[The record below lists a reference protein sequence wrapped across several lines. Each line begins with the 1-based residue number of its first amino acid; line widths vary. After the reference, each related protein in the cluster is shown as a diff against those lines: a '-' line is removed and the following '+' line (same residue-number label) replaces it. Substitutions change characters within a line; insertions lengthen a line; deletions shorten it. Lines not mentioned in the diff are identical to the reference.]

1 MSTNRDSFEH
11 LVRNSAIDI
20 RRADLFDTAPRPIP
34 NLDLDRLEG
43 LFLGLAIG
51 DALGNT
57 SESMKP
63 SDRHAQ
69 FGEIRDYQY
78 NRHAHSA
85 VGLPSDDTQMTY
97 WAIESMLEE
106 GGFNPEAVSLAFTRE
121 QIFGIGTNVRAFL
134 ARAKSGEGTWHSW
147 GPKSAGNGALMRI
160 APALLPHLREPSA
173 DLWIDAAL
181 LGMLTHNDSASNASC
196 VAFVGLLWDLL
207 GMTNLPEPSWW
218 TRRFVEIARE
228 LETHGRYEVRFGPH
242 KGQRTSLC
250 SFIEE
255 VLPRTEGRNVL
266 DACYDWGSGAFL
278 LETVPSVLC
287 ILERHGHD
295 PEEAVVR
302 AVNDTRD
309 NDTIAA
315 IVGAAVGALHGR
327 ARLPERWVSGLLGRT
342 RAADNGAV
350 FRLID
355 EATDDF
361 SPSMHGS
368 VPASREAEPHRHGL
382 RGLEEDARQ
391 YDHDE
396 SCKS

>member
-20 RRADLFDTAPRPIP
+20 RRSDLFDTAPRPIP
-34 NLDLDRLEG
+34 NLDRDRLEG

-57 SESMKP
+57 SESLAP
-63 SDRHAQ
+63 SDRHAR

-78 NRHAHSA
+78 NRHADGA
-85 VGLPSDDTQMTY
+85 VGLPSDDTQMTF

-106 GGFNPEAVSLAFTRE
+106 GGFNPEQVSLAFTRE

-173 DLWIDAAL
+173 DLWVDAAL

-196 VAFVGLLWDLL
+196 VALVGMLWDLL
-207 GMTNLPEPSWW
+207 GMTKAPDPSWW
-218 TRRFVEIARE
+218 ARRFVEIARE
-228 LETHGRYEVRFGPH
+228 LETHDHYEVRFGPH
-242 KGQRTSLC
+242 KGRRTSLC
-250 SFIEE
+250 GLIEE

-266 DACYDWGSGAFL
+266 DACYHWGSGAFL
-278 LETVPSVLC
+278 IETVPSVLC

-295 PEEAVVR
+295 PEEAIIR

-327 ARLPERWVSGLLGRT
+327 SRLPQRWLDGLLGRT
-342 RAADNGAV
+342 RTDDDGAV
-350 FRLID
+350 FRLLDDAI
-355 EATDDF
+355 ATF
-361 SPSMHGS
+361 GTRPSSDTSIGK
-368 VPASREAEPHRHGL
+368 
-382 RGLEEDARQ
+382 
-391 YDHDE
+391 E
-396 SCKS
+396 SNSHVH

>member
-1 MSTNRDSFEH
+1 MSTNRESFEQ

-20 RRADLFDTAPRPIP
+20 RRTNLFDTAPRPIP
-34 NLDLDRLEG
+34 NLDRDRIEG

-57 SESMKP
+57 SESRKP
-63 SDRHAQ
+63 SDRKTQ

-78 NRHAHSA
+78 NRHAGAA
-85 VGLPSDDTQMTY
+85 VGLPSDDTQMTF

-121 QIFGIGTNVRAFL
+121 QIFGIGSNVKQFVA
-134 ARAKSGEGTWHSW
+134 AAKSGTGTWQSW

-160 APALLPHLREPSA
+160 APAILPHLREPSA

-207 GMTNLPEPSWW
+207 GMTETPESSWW
-218 TRRFVEIARE
+218 TRRFVEIARD
-228 LETHGRYEVRFGPH
+228 LETHDRYKVRFGPH
-242 KGQRTSLC
+242 KGRRTSLC

-278 LETVPSVLC
+278 IETVPSVLC

-295 PEEAVVR
+295 PEEAIVR

-327 ARLPERWVSGLLGRT
+327 SRLPQRWLNGLLGRT
-342 RAADNGAV
+342 RANDDGAV

-355 EATDDF
+355 EAIEVFEPESATA
-361 SPSMHGS
+361 GS
-368 VPASREAEPHRHGL
+368 IDKEVSHHA
-382 RGLEEDARQ
+382 
-391 YDHDE
+391 
-396 SCKS
+396 K

>member
-1 MSTNRDSFEH
+1 MSTNRESFEQ

-20 RRADLFDTAPRPIP
+20 RRTALFDTAPRPIP
-34 NLDLDRLEG
+34 NLDRDRIEG

-51 DALGNT
+51 DSLGNT
-57 SESMKP
+57 SESRMP
-63 SDRHAQ
+63 SDRKTQ

-78 NRHAHSA
+78 NRHAGAA
-85 VGLPSDDTQMTY
+85 VGLPSDDTQMTF
-97 WAIESMLEE
+97 WAIESMLDE
-106 GGFNPEAVSLAFTRE
+106 GGFNPEAVSLTFTRE
-121 QIFGIGTNVRAFL
+121 QIFGIGSNVKQFVA
-134 ARAKSGEGTWHSW
+134 AAKSGKGTWHSW

-160 APALLPHLREPSA
+160 APAILPHLREPSA

-196 VAFVGLLWDLL
+196 VAFVGMLWDLL
-207 GMTNLPEPSWW
+207 GMTETPEASWW

-228 LETHGRYEVRFGPH
+228 LETHDRYEVRFGPH
-242 KGQRTSLC
+242 KGRRTSLC
-250 SFIEE
+250 GLIEE

-278 LETVPSVLC
+278 IETVPSVLC

-295 PEEAVVR
+295 PEEAIVR

-327 ARLPERWVSGLLGRT
+327 SRLPQRWLDGLVGRI
-342 RAADNGAV
+342 RKNDDGAV
-350 FRLID
+350 YRLL
-355 EATDDF
+355 DDAIETF
-361 SPSMHGS
+361 GTRPSSDTWIGK
-368 VPASREAEPHRHGL
+368 
-382 RGLEEDARQ
+382 
-391 YDHDE
+391 E
-396 SCKS
+396 SNSHVH

>member
-1 MSTNRDSFEH
+1 MTSNRDSFEQM
-11 LVRNSAIDI
+11 VATSSIDI
-20 RRADLFDTAPRPIP
+20 RRTDLFDTAPLPIP
-34 NLDLDRLEG
+34 NLDRDRLEG

-78 NRHAHSA
+78 NRHAHAA
-85 VGLPSDDTQMTY
+85 VGLPSDDTQMTF
-97 WAIESMLEE
+97 WAIESMLES
-106 GGFNPEAVSLAFTRE
+106 GGFDPERVSLAFTRE
-121 QIFGIGTNVRAFL
+121 RIFGIGSNVRQFVGA
-134 ARAKSGEGTWHSW
+134 AKSGTGTWHSW

-173 DLWIDAAL
+173 DLWVDAAL

-207 GMTNLPEPSWW
+207 GMTEAPPAQWW
-218 TRRFVEIARE
+218 TSRFVEIARE
-228 LETHGRYEVRFGPH
+228 LETHHRYEVRFGPH
-242 KGQRTSLC
+242 KCRRTSLC
-250 SFIEE
+250 GFIEE

-278 LETVPSVLC
+278 LETVPSVVC

-295 PEEAVVR
+295 PEEAIVR

-327 ARLPERWVSGLLGRT
+327 SRLPQRWLDGLLGRI
-342 RAADNGAV
+342 RKNDDGAV
-350 FRLID
+350 FSLID
-355 EATDDF
+355 RAIRVFGTDPD
-361 SPSMHGS
+361 
-368 VPASREAEPHRHGL
+368 
-382 RGLEEDARQ
+382 
-391 YDHDE
+391 
-396 SCKS
+396 